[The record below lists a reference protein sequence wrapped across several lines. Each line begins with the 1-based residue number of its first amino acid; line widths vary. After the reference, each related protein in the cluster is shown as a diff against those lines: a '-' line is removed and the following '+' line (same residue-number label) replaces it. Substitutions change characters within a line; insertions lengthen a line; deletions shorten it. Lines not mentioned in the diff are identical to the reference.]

1 MHPLTPSLL
10 ELTDEELHK
19 KLSDLTTKLTQ
30 SYRFG
35 NYALA
40 GQVHQI
46 LEDYQAEV
54 DRRQQKTLME
64 LSAKNNQFDK
74 IIDIK

>member
-10 ELTDEELHK
+10 ELSDTDLHK
-19 KLSDLTTKLTQ
+19 KLADLTAKLTQ

-40 GQVHQI
+40 GQVHQL

-54 DRRQQKTLME
+54 DRRQQKNLME
-64 LSAKNNQFDK
+64 LAAKNSQFDK